1 MTFPTIPPMLPDE
14 QLRRTQED
22 LNRNRRGRRWL
33 WIFLVV
39 SIIANLGFYLALKI
53 KSGMTP
59 KHTHDSIFVER
70 VLTKS
75 KNTDDKIAVI
85 RVEGII
91 ARGIEGSVGH
101 DGMIGDIK
109 EQIRLASEDDSV
121 KAVVLKIDS
130 PGGEVLASDE
140 IYRAV
145 KELRTGSERLHKKP
159 VVCSMGSLAASG
171 GFYAA
176 MGANW
181 IVADN
186 LTITGSIGV
195 IMETLNYKELFG
207 KIGLKTVVFKS
218 GKFKDL
224 LNGDRDPTPDEIDLV
239 QDLVMETY
247 DQFVGIVAKERKID
261 LKLLKENIADG
272 RIFSGKQALEHK
284 LVDQTGTFE
293 DAVAKAES
301 LAGISDS
308 NVIDYIAPFNLG
320 SFLGIFAESRAPK
333 IELNVTPETLKL
345 QHGKL
350 YYLSF
355 HLF

>member
-14 QLRRTQED
+14 QLRRTQDD

-33 WIFLVV
+33 WVFLVI
-39 SIIANLGFYLALKI
+39 SLIANLVFYSTLTIKKKI
-53 KSGMTP
+53 AKVDR
-59 KHTHDSIFVER
+59 DSVFVER
-70 VLTKS
+70 YLSRS
-75 KNTDDKIAVI
+75 KTTDDKIAVI

-91 ARGIEGSVGH
+91 ARGIEGNVGH

-140 IYRAV
+140 IYRAI

-176 MGANW
+176 MGSNW

-224 LNGDRDPTPDEIDLV
+224 LNGDREPTLEELDLV

-284 LVDQTGTFE
+284 LIDQTGSFD
-293 DAVAKAES
+293 DAVAKAED
-301 LAGISDS
+301 LANISDS
-308 NVIDYIAPFNLG
+308 NVIDYVAPFNLG
-320 SFLGIFAESRAPK
+320 SFLGIFAESRTPAK
-333 IELNVTPETLKL
+333 IELNLTPETIKL
-345 QHGKL
+345 QPGKL